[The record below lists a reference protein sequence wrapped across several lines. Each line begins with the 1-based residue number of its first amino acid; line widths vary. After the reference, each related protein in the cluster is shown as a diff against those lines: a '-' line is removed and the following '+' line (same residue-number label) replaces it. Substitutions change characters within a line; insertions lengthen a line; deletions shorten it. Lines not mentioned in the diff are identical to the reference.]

1 MVRSPVLALL
11 FLTACTQAV
20 VVKEG
25 SGWREV
31 QSSGSAT
38 TVEVTTTDPRELA
51 EIARTNPDPRLRAA
65 AVAKIADPV
74 VLAEIAKKDS
84 DPAIRKSAIERVS
97 DRVALADIAQTDSD
111 DGVRAAAAERRDLVR
126 FLRPGHPEHAG
137 WVSRAPGSWIRLRAE
152 LRVGDRTSQTEVLR
166 TVTASSPAGISM
178 EQRDATSRRA
188 LTGTVKDMLDRAD
201 FPAGTKQEGEDTA
214 DIGGRKVPCHTV
226 LWSGQYGR
234 IIARIKYWLCDQVPG
249 GLARIDIEES
259 PEGEPLRYLRV
270 RVQQWGP

>member
-1 MVRSPVLALL
+1 
-11 FLTACTQAV
+11 

-25 SGWREV
+25 AGWREV
-31 QSSGSAT
+31 QSSGSTTT
-38 TVEVTTTDPRELA
+38 TVEVTTNDPRELS

-65 AVAKIADPV
+65 AVARIADPV
-74 VLAEIAKKDS
+74 VLAEIAKKDA
-84 DPAIRKSAIERVS
+84 DPGIRKSAIERVS
-97 DRVALADIAQTDSD
+97 DRAALADIAQNDAD
-111 DGVRAAAAERRDLVR
+111 EGVRTAAAERRDLVR
-126 FLRPGHPEHAG
+126 FLRPGHPEHPG

-152 LRVGDRTSQTEVLR
+152 LKVGERTSQTEVLR
-166 TVTASSPAGISM
+166 TMTGSSPAGISM

-188 LTGTVKDMLDRAD
+188 LSGTVKDMLDRAD
-201 FPAGTKQEGEDTA
+201 VPAGTKQEGEETA
-214 DIGGRKVPCHTV
+214 EIGGRKVPCHTV

-234 IIARIKYWLCDQVPG
+234 IIARVKYWLCDQVPG